1 MGDCKAVIGFNMTKG
16 IRNKNTNWVF
26 VVGFCLPSD
35 VTYTTIVG
43 VYLNMASVQGGF
55 SLVCLQYNTLIL
67 LLK

>member
-35 VTYTTIVG
+35 VTIVG
-43 VYLNMASVQGGF
+43 VNLYMASVQGCF